1 MLNRTIIHPISNL
14 TEVSKKI
21 TETGDTKLQFET
33 KGSGEIASLSHSIK
47 TMVEKIRSSEQRLQ
61 DIIEFLPDPTFAI
74 DKKGCVITWNRAMVE
89 ITGINAENMIGKNN
103 YEYALPFFG
112 IRRPI
117 LIDLLF
123 KNDKSIKKKYSFI
136 ERERDILIAESNNA
150 VIKGKPRF
158 LIGKARL
165 LYDSN
170 GKKIGAI
177 ESIRDITDK
186 KMAEIE
192 LEKHRLHLEDLIK
205 ERTLEL
211 EKAKEEAESADRLK
225 SVFLATMSH
234 ELRTPLN
241 SIIGF
246 TGILLRGIA
255 GKLNN
260 EQKKQLGMVQK
271 SANHL
276 LSLINDVLDLSK
288 IEAGQLKIQSKP
300 FDIIV
305 SIKKVLGI
313 IMPLASKKGLII
325 LTDFNKEVC
334 KFVGDERR
342 LEQILINLLNN
353 SIKFT
358 KEGEIKVIC
367 KKESSN
373 IIIAVKDTG
382 IGISLENKKLLFRP
396 FLQLDSNGIKKYE
409 GTGLGLSITKKLVD
423 MMNGKIFVESEIG
436 KGSTFT
442 IILKNNRGKTD
453 EEKNT
458 YN

>member
-1 MLNRTIIHPISNL
+1 
-14 TEVSKKI
+14 
-21 TETGDTKLQFET
+21 
-33 KGSGEIASLSHSIK
+33 
-47 TMVEKIRSSEQRLQ
+47 
-61 DIIEFLPDPTFAI
+61 
-74 DKKGCVITWNRAMVE
+74 
-89 ITGINAENMIGKNN
+89 
-103 YEYALPFFG
+103 
-112 IRRPI
+112 
-117 LIDLLF
+117 
-123 KNDKSIKKKYSFI
+123 
-136 ERERDILIAESNNA
+136 
-150 VIKGKPRF
+150 
-158 LIGKARL
+158 
-165 LYDSN
+165 
-170 GKKIGAI
+170 
-177 ESIRDITDK
+177 
-186 KMAEIE
+186 MAEIE

-246 TGILLRGIA
+246 TGILLQGIA

-373 IIIAVKDTG
+373 IICK
-382 IGISLENKKLLFRP
+382 SLLL
-396 FLQLDSNGIKKYE
+396 S
-409 GTGLGLSITKKLVD
+409 
-423 MMNGKIFVESEIG
+423 
-436 KGSTFT
+436 
-442 IILKNNRGKTD
+442 
-453 EEKNT
+453 
-458 YN
+458 